1 MGLDEV
7 KGINLKMKIG
17 IFGGCFNPPHK
28 MHKKIA
34 LNLIKNDYL
43 DKIIFVPT
51 GNLYQK
57 KELISDEKRLQM
69 IQLMIQD
76 QQSLEVSN
84 YEFGKLTYTNQTL
97 KYFKKK
103 YPEDELY
110 FICGSDNLSEF
121 DTWKEYQWIL
131 THFKLLVIKRN
142 QDNIDRILKKYDEY
156 RSNILITSL
165 EENNLS
171 STMIREMIRHGKI
184 EQIKESL
191 DENVYQFIK
200 EMNLYLPK
208 K

>member
-1 MGLDEV
+1 
-7 KGINLKMKIG
+7 MKIG

>member
-1 MGLDEV
+1 
-7 KGINLKMKIG
+7 MKIG

-28 MHKKIA
+28 MHKNIA
-34 LNLIKNDYL
+34 LNLIKNHYL
-43 DKIIFVPT
+43 DKVIFVPT

-57 KELISDEKRLQM
+57 KELIFDEKRLQM

-76 QQSLEVSN
+76 QESLEVSN

-131 THFKLLVIKRN
+131 THFKILVIKRN
-142 QDNIDRILKKYDEY
+142 QDNIDQILKKYDEY
-156 RSNILITSL
+156 RSNIVITSL
-165 EENNLS
+165 EENTLS
-171 STMIREMIRHGKI
+171 STMIRKMIHHGQI

-191 DENVYQFIK
+191 DENVYQLIK
-200 EMNLYLPK
+200 EMNLYLPQK
-208 K
+208 